1 MSASQPVIAII
12 GGGFSGAATAF
23 HLARLLPAGTSDIVV
38 IEPRDRLGHGLAY
51 STNDPAHRINVA
63 ASRMTLISGQAGH
76 FADWL
81 ERTGAIVDDAEA
93 IAANGAVYPRRRV
106 FGGYVE
112 SHLQPFLD
120 SKTVRHVR
128 SAVASVERNG
138 EGYRLILA
146 DGAMLAAD
154 ALVIA
159 TTHPP
164 PALPQALRAVAGAAG
179 LVSNPYDLERLE
191 AIGRDD
197 RVLVVGTGLTSADVI
212 ATLDRKGHRGRIT
225 ALSRHGYRSRGHAAA
240 PADPVGDFTSQ
251 PSRSTTVLLRRIRAT
266 LADAA
271 RGGQDWHPVLDA
283 VRRQGQVIWKAL
295 PVAERRRVVRHLR
308 ALWDVHRFRV
318 APQIGDVLDRRIAEG
333 TLAYRAASIANAE
346 QADGGIRVTQ
356 RPRRENAVIV
366 ETFDTVIVTT
376 GPAHGDILRT
386 NTAIAA
392 LARLGL
398 VRLDPIGLGL
408 ETDHLGHAVGTSGRS
423 ADSIF
428 VSGPL
433 ARGGVGELMGIP
445 EVTAHAER
453 IAAEIQH
460 WLDYRTALR
469 RKAS

>member
-1 MSASQPVIAII
+1 MSAFQPVVAII

-23 HLARLLPAGTSDIVV
+23 HLARLLPAGAADIVV
-38 IEPRDRLGHGLAY
+38 VEPRDRLGHGLAY
-51 STNDPAHRINVA
+51 STDDPAHRVNVA
-63 ASRMTLISGQAGH
+63 ATRMTLVSSEPSH

-81 ERTGAIVDDAEA
+81 ERTGVIVDDPEA
-93 IAANGAVYPRRRV
+93 VVANGAVYPRRRV
-106 FGGYVE
+106 FGRYVE
-112 SHLQPFLD
+112 SHLQPFLQN
-120 SKTVRHVR
+120 KTIRHVR
-128 SAVASVERNG
+128 SAVASVECSG

-146 DGAMLAAD
+146 DGATLVAD

-164 PALPQALRAVAGAAG
+164 PALPRALRALAGAAG
-179 LVSNPYDLERLE
+179 MVSNPYDLERLA

-212 ATLDRKGHRGRIT
+212 ATLDRRGHRGRIT
-225 ALSRHGYRSRGHAAA
+225 ALSRHGYRSRGHADTSV
-240 PADPVGDFTSQ
+240 DPVGDFTSQ
-251 PSRSTTVLLRRIRAT
+251 PSRSATVLLRRIRAT
-266 LADAA
+266 LADAE
-271 RGGQDWHPVLDA
+271 RQGHDWHPVLDA
-283 VRRQGQVIWKAL
+283 VRRQGQAIWKAL
-295 PVAERRRVVRHLR
+295 PVDERRRVVRHLR

-318 APQIGDVLDRRIAEG
+318 APQIATVLDRRIAEG
-333 TLAYRAASIANAE
+333 TLVYRAASISSVE
-346 QADGGIRVTQ
+346 PADGALRVSQ
-356 RPRRENAVIV
+356 RPRRQRGFIV
-366 ETFDTVIVTT
+366 ESFDTIIVTT

-386 NTAIAA
+386 NTAIAG
-392 LARLGL
+392 LGRLGL

-408 ETDHLGHAVGTSGRS
+408 ETDRLGHAVGTSGRS

-445 EVTAHAER
+445 EVTVHAER
-453 IAAEIQH
+453 IASEIRH